1 MELITEEITKD
12 MTRVFQHFKSK
23 KMLEE
28 LIQKDTNQKIV
39 LFRNSNVV
47 NWIFGDLSFIIENI
61 PKSKYKE
68 KEDEWGRNVLKT
80 KRPDLVLDK
89 QWTNKFG
96 EHIMEELYML
106 INKQIN
112 KPKKINHLQPDLE
125 TDDFIIEVKTQTYY
139 TTGTASEKILGC
151 PFKYADVPTLYNKP
165 LKIVCIGGCEK
176 ALLDFGIIETSCET
190 KKKYLQFYKENNVE
204 FVSFKQLIADLI
216 K

>member
-68 KEDEWGRNVLKT
+68 KEDEWGRNVLKI

-96 EHIMEELYML
+96 EHIIEELYML
-106 INKQIN
+106 INKPIN
-112 KPKKINHLQPDLE
+112 KPNKINHLQPDLE
-125 TDDFIIEVKTQTYY
+125 SEDFIIEVKTQTYY
-139 TTGTASEKILGC
+139 TTGTASEKILGT
-151 PFKYADVPTLYNKP
+151 PYKYADIPTLYNKP
-165 LKIVCIGGCEK
+165 LKIVVCQIY
-176 ALLDFGIIETSCET
+176 FNI
-190 KKKYLQFYKENNVE
+190 KYIFTLKYGK
-204 FVSFKQLIADLI
+204 LRID
-216 K
+216 

>member
-39 LFRNSNVV
+39 LFRNNNVV

-68 KEDEWGRNVLKT
+68 KEDEWGRNVLKI

-89 QWTNKFG
+89 QWTNKLFMF
-96 EHIMEELYML
+96 HNY
-106 INKQIN
+106 
-112 KPKKINHLQPDLE
+112 
-125 TDDFIIEVKTQTYY
+125 
-139 TTGTASEKILGC
+139 SR
-151 PFKYADVPTLYNKP
+151 
-165 LKIVCIGGCEK
+165 
-176 ALLDFGIIETSCET
+176 
-190 KKKYLQFYKENNVE
+190 
-204 FVSFKQLIADLI
+204 
-216 K
+216 

>member
-68 KEDEWGRNVLKT
+68 KEDEWGRNVLKI

-96 EHIMEELYML
+96 EHIIEELYML
-106 INKQIN
+106 INKPIN
-112 KPKKINHLQPDLE
+112 KPNKINHLQPDLE
-125 TDDFIIEVKTQTYY
+125 SEDFIIEVKTQTYY
-139 TTGTASEKILGC
+139 TTGTASEKILGT
-151 PFKYADVPTLYNKP
+151 PYKYADIPTLYNKP

-176 ALLDFGIIETSCET
+176 ALLDFDVLNTNSEN
-190 KKKYLQFYKENNVE
+190 KKKILECYSQLNIE
-204 FVSFKQLIADLI
+204 FVSFKQLIWDLI

>member
-39 LFRNSNVV
+39 LFRNSNVI

-61 PKSKYKE
+61 PNSKYKE
-68 KEDEWGRNVLKT
+68 KEDEWGRNVLKI

-96 EHIMEELYML
+96 EHIIEELYML
-106 INKQIN
+106 INKPIN
-112 KPKKINHLQPDLE
+112 KPNKINHLQPDLE
-125 TDDFIIEVKTQTYY
+125 SEDFIIEVKTQTYY
-139 TTGTASEKILGC
+139 TTGTASEKILGT
-151 PFKYADVPTLYNKP
+151 PYKYADIPTLYNKP

-176 ALLDFGIIETSCET
+176 ALLDFDVLNTNSEN
-190 KKKYLQFYKENNVE
+190 KKKILECYSQLNIE
-204 FVSFKQLIADLI
+204 FVSFKQLIWYLI

>member
-80 KRPDLVLDK
+80 KLPDLVLDK

-96 EHIMEELYML
+96 EHIIEELYML
-106 INKQIN
+106 INKPIN
-112 KPKKINHLQPDLE
+112 KPNKINHLQPDLE
-125 TDDFIIEVKTQTYY
+125 SEDFIIEVKTQTYY
-139 TTGTASEKILGC
+139 TTGTASEKILGT
-151 PFKYADVPTLYNKP
+151 PYKYADIPTLYNKP

-176 ALLDFGIIETSCET
+176 ALLDFDVLNTNSEN
-190 KKKYLQFYKENNVE
+190 KKKILECYSQLNIE
-204 FVSFKQLIADLI
+204 FVSFKQLIWDLI

>member
-96 EHIMEELYML
+96 EHIIEELYML
-106 INKQIN
+106 INKPIN
-112 KPKKINHLQPDLE
+112 KPNKINHLQPDLE
-125 TDDFIIEVKTQTYY
+125 SEDFIIEVKTQTYY
-139 TTGTASEKILGC
+139 TTGTASEKILGT
-151 PFKYADVPTLYNKP
+151 PYKYADIPTLYNKP

-176 ALLDFGIIETSCET
+176 ALLDFDVLNTNSEN
-190 KKKYLQFYKENNVE
+190 KKKILECYSQLNIE
-204 FVSFKQLIADLI
+204 FVSFKQLIWDLI

>member
-12 MTRVFQHFKSK
+12 MTRVFQFKSN
-23 KMLEE
+23 KMLQE
-28 LIQKDTNQKIV
+28 LLQKDTNNKIV
-39 LFRNSNVV
+39 LLRNNNVV
-47 NWIFGDLSFIIENI
+47 NWIFGNLSFITENT
-61 PKSKYKE
+61 PKNKYKE
-68 KEDEWGRNVLKT
+68 REDEWGRGVLKT
-80 KRPDLVLDK
+80 KRHDLVLNK

-106 INKQIN
+106 INKPIN

-125 TDDFIIEVKTQTYY
+125 TDDFIVEIKTQTYY

-151 PFKYADVPTLYNKP
+151 PFKYADVPKLYNKP

-176 ALLDFGIIETSCET
+176 ALLDFDIIETSSDT
-190 KKKYLQFYKENNVE
+190 KKKYLQFYRENNIE
-204 FVSFKQLIADLI
+204 FVSFKQLIVDLI

>member
-12 MTRVFQHFKSK
+12 MTRVFQQFKSN
-23 KMLEE
+23 KMLQE
-28 LIQKDTNQKIV
+28 LIQKDTNNKIV
-39 LFRNSNVV
+39 LLRNNNVV
-47 NWIFGDLSFIIENI
+47 NWIFGNLSFITENT
-61 PKSKYKE
+61 PKNKYKE

-106 INKQIN
+106 INKKIN
-112 KPKKINHLQPDLE
+112 KPKKINHLRPDLE
-125 TDDFIIEVKTQTYY
+125 TDDFIVEIKTQTYY
-139 TTGTASEKILGC
+139 TKGTASEKILGC

-176 ALLDFGIIETSCET
+176 ALLDFDIIETSCKT
-190 KKKYLQFYKENNVE
+190 KKKYLQFYKDNNVE

>member
-28 LIQKDTNQKIV
+28 LIQKNTNQKIV

-96 EHIMEELYML
+96 EHIIEELYML
-106 INKQIN
+106 INKPIN
-112 KPKKINHLQPDLE
+112 KPNKINHLQPDLDSE
-125 TDDFIIEVKTQTYY
+125 DFIIEVKTQTYY
-139 TTGTASEKILGC
+139 TTGTASEKILGT
-151 PFKYADVPTLYNKP
+151 PYKYADIPTLYNKP

-176 ALLDFGIIETSCET
+176 ALLDFDVLNTNSEN
-190 KKKYLQFYKENNVE
+190 KKKILECYSQLNIE
-204 FVSFKQLIADLI
+204 FVSFKQLIWDLI

>member
-28 LIQKDTNQKIV
+28 LIQKDTNQKVV

-61 PKSKYKE
+61 PKNKYKE
-68 KEDEWGRNVLKT
+68 KEDEWGRAVLKT

-96 EHIMEELYML
+96 EHIIEELYML
-106 INKQIN
+106 INKPIN
-112 KPKKINHLQPDLE
+112 KPNKINHLQPDLE
-125 TDDFIIEVKTQTYY
+125 SEDFIIEVKTQTYY
-139 TTGTASEKILGC
+139 TTGTASEKILGT
-151 PFKYADVPTLYNKP
+151 PYKYADIPTLYNKP

-176 ALLDFGIIETSCET
+176 ALLDFDVLNTNSEN
-190 KKKYLQFYKENNVE
+190 KKKILECYSQLNIE
-204 FVSFKQLIADLI
+204 FVSFKQLIWDLI